1 MSRRKVLDLSFAGCG
16 FLTMYHIGALAAFRS
31 ASDSVVINRCLGASG
46 GSIVACT
53 TVANLD
59 IVWLEA
65 VFRDLVRS
73 VGSNRFGAFSRNFDV
88 GVILKVWMNNFNLK
102 LLLCFRMCFKTSLQ
116 IFIQQ
121 WMTDFSFHW
130 QVQSFIISLCPTS
143 NPRRIFVTP
152 WAAPV
157 SFQCFPVT
165 KSQDSETRLIL
176 TEAWL
181 IRCQ

>member
-46 GSIVACT
+46 GSIVACA

-121 WMTDFSFHW
+121 
-130 QVQSFIISLCPTS
+130 
-143 NPRRIFVTP
+143 
-152 WAAPV
+152 
-157 SFQCFPVT
+157 
-165 KSQDSETRLIL
+165 
-176 TEAWL
+176 
-181 IRCQ
+181 